1 MGVVIN
7 FSKGLTERIAKENK
21 SKLYIGGFI
30 ITSVVIALSGL
41 SGWLIERLYLFFQIN
56 NPIFSTFFFA
66 FILSSS
72 LASKSLNKSINPDE
86 AVAYGAAVQA
96 ALLSGVKDSKIDD
109 LLLLDVAPL
118 SLGVETSGGVMTKI
132 IERNSTIPTK
142 KSQTFSTYSDN
153 QPACTVQVFEGERQF
168 TKDNNKLGEFTLQ
181 GIPPMPRGVPQ
192 IEITYDLDANE
203 ILRAL
208 AETASENSVDGIF
221 APLFWI
227 FLGTIFWEFNQSM
240 PGPLAMAW
248 IFKASSTVDSMIG
261 YKVGKLKWLGFT
273 GAKLDDLM
281 VWIPSRIVLIT
292 LPFCCKPK
300 QSIFKTIKDSWK
312 DGIIDSSPNSGI
324 SEAIFAYCAE
334 VKMGGVNYYK
344 GQKRLKPIIA
354 KTYPKASINS
364 VRKIL
369 GLSLRLELVW
379 LLGFY
384 LIIKFIN
391 L

>member
-30 ITSVVIALSGL
+30 ITLVVVALSGL

-56 NPIFSTFFFA
+56 NPIFSTLFFA

-72 LASKSLNKSINPDE
+72 LAFKSLNKSILQILN
-86 AVAYGAAVQA
+86 
-96 ALLSGVKDSKIDD
+96 LISKENNREN
-109 LLLLDVAPL
+109 LTNSRNKL
-118 SLGVETSGGVMTKI
+118 SLIVGRDVE
-132 IERNSTIPTK
+132 N
-142 KSQTFSTYSDN
+142 
-153 QPACTVQVFEGERQF
+153 
-168 TKDNNKLGEFTLQ
+168 
-181 GIPPMPRGVPQ
+181 
-192 IEITYDLDANE
+192 LDANE

-221 APLFWI
+221 APLFWM

-354 KTYPKASINS
+354 NTYPKASINS

>member
-21 SKLYIGGFI
+21 TILYIGGFI
-30 ITSVVIALSGL
+30 ITLVVITLSGL

-56 NPIFSTFFFA
+56 NPIFSTLFFA

-72 LASKSLNKSINPDE
+72 LASKSLNKSILQILN
-86 AVAYGAAVQA
+86 
-96 ALLSGVKDSKIDD
+96 LISKENNRDNLINSRKK
-109 LLLLDVAPL
+109 L
-118 SLGVETSGGVMTKI
+118 SLIVGRDV
-132 IERNSTIPTK
+132 
-142 KSQTFSTYSDN
+142 DN
-153 QPACTVQVFEGERQF
+153 
-168 TKDNNKLGEFTLQ
+168 
-181 GIPPMPRGVPQ
+181 
-192 IEITYDLDANE
+192 LDANE

-292 LPFCCKPK
+292 LPLCCKPK

-354 KTYPKASINS
+354 NTYPKASINS

-384 LIIKFIN
+384 FIIKFIN

>member
-21 SKLYIGGFI
+21 SKLYVGGFI
-30 ITSVVIALSGL
+30 ITLVVISLSGL

-56 NPIFSTFFFA
+56 NPIFSTLFFA

-72 LASKSLNKSINPDE
+72 LASKSLNKSILQILN
-86 AVAYGAAVQA
+86 
-96 ALLSGVKDSKIDD
+96 LISKENNRDNLINSRKK
-109 LLLLDVAPL
+109 L
-118 SLGVETSGGVMTKI
+118 SLIVGRDVE
-132 IERNSTIPTK
+132 N
-142 KSQTFSTYSDN
+142 
-153 QPACTVQVFEGERQF
+153 
-168 TKDNNKLGEFTLQ
+168 
-181 GIPPMPRGVPQ
+181 
-192 IEITYDLDANE
+192 LDANE

-379 LLGFY
+379 ILSFY

-391 L
+391 